1 MSQERRSS
9 FERPMSHNTDTDTP
23 TLYVCFGP
31 CGKTIPAHEHVYLVQ
46 RRRIRPV
53 KYDKQ
58 GRPGRHDS
66 VQTWHDGVQVG
77 PEYDPYCDDC
87 FDKLPSIDDL
97 LAQHKAG
104 MEIRVRR

>member
-1 MSQERRSS
+1 MS
-9 FERPMSHNTDTDTP
+9 PNPDPNALT
-23 TLYVCFGP
+23 TLYTCYD
-31 CGKTIPAHEHVYLVQ
+31 CGKTVPAHEHVYLVQ

-58 GRPGRHDS
+58 GKPGRHDS

-77 PEYDPYCDDC
+77 PEYDAHCDGC

-97 LAQHKAG
+97 LARHKAN

>member
-1 MSQERRSS
+1 MCLERRLS
-9 FERPMSHNTDTDTP
+9 FVRPMPLDTNDA
-23 TLYVCFGP
+23 TLYTCYG
-31 CGKTIPAHEHVYLVQ
+31 CDKTIDAAAHMYMVQ

-58 GRPGRHDS
+58 GKPGRHDS

-77 PEYDPYCDDC
+77 PEYDPHCDDC
-87 FDKLPSIDDL
+87 FDRLPSIDDL
-97 LAQHKAG
+97 LAKHKGG